1 MKQKDNG
8 WKNHFKALKQLSS
21 LKVQVGAVGTHPPDP
36 KTPGSKAV
44 PNVAILRLAET
55 GYAPKNVAPRFAI
68 SGSLSRHLKDIQTIA
83 VSALRKHFSSK
94 KGFDINKIG
103 TAIGTA
109 MSEAIKDGIR
119 GEGLQPALEK
129 DYLKKKLA
137 KGYSKN
143 PFYARGILLK
153 SISFGVRK

>member
-1 MKQKDNG
+1 MKIKDNG
-8 WKNHFKALKQLSS
+8 YKNHFKALKQLSS
-21 LKVQVGAVGTHPPDP
+21 MKVQIGAIGDHPPDP
-36 KTPGSKAV
+36 KTPGSRSV

-55 GYAPKNVAPRFAI
+55 GYAPKNVQPRFAI

-83 VSALRKHFSSK
+83 KAALRKHFNLK
-94 KGFDINKIG
+94 KGFDIEKIG
-103 TAIGTA
+103 TSIGTA

-119 GEGLQPALEK
+119 GEGLQPALEAK
-129 DYLKKKLA
+129 YLKKKLS